1 MAKIILEN
9 IDSNVIEKLEE
20 LAIQHGR
27 SLQEELK
34 HILEQATRTKTN
46 QTQTTNK
53 IEDCK
58 ETIAQVQKMFA
69 GRTFRDSAELLREDR
84 ER

>member
-1 MAKIILEN
+1 MAKIVLEN

-34 HILEQATRTKTN
+34 HILEQAT
-46 QTQTTNK
+46 QTEISN
-53 IEDCK
+53 IVDYK
-58 ETIAQVQKMFA
+58 ETVMQVQEMFA

>member
-1 MAKIILEN
+1 MAKIVLEN

-20 LAIQHGR
+20 LATQHGR

-34 HILEQATRTKTN
+34 HILEQATQTKISN
-46 QTQTTNK
+46 
-53 IEDCK
+53 IVDYK
-58 ETIAQVQKMFA
+58 ETVMQVQKMFA

>member
-34 HILEQATRTKTN
+34 YILEQATQNKTTDTVDY
-46 QTQTTNK
+46 QEM
-53 IEDCK
+53 IL
-58 ETIAQVQKMFA
+58 QVQKMFA

>member
-34 HILEQATRTKTN
+34 HILEQAT
-46 QTQTTNK
+46 QTETSN
-53 IEDCK
+53 IVDYK
-58 ETIAQVQKMFA
+58 ETVMQVQKMFA